1 MEHDTQIGVRVPQ
14 ALLEQID
21 AFGEALNAATGVRV
35 SRNEAVRVLLGRA
48 LADAPELKTRTRKR
62 GA

>member
-1 MEHDTQIGVRVPQ
+1 MPQ